1 VRIPISC
8 LTAFAILFA
17 RASVAPASE
26 ADALAI
32 STEIQ
37 ARHVP
42 FGAILDPMHAGSGS
56 NQIIGYTRGGDSAL
70 WTGAY
75 LAAESFRY
83 KVTQSADALRNVKA
97 ALAALKGLADV
108 TGTNQLARCMVPLD
122 SPYAAG
128 IASEEGQQHTIIRN
142 PPWLWVGDISRDQI
156 VGAFFGLGVAFD
168 FVDDPAVK
176 AGVSDLATR
185 LIGYISRHQWS
196 PGDSI
201 TSTFEVRP
209 EELQMLLEV
218 ARHVNPLNTVSGPFF
233 VPPMKTGVL
242 VDVQSN
248 SAYFKF
254 NLAYMSFFHL
264 VRLQNNSTNLEAYQI
279 VRNHTAPH
287 QNAFF
292 NVIDRALQGPNTSRD
307 AEMRTLLD
315 EWLKRPKRDF
325 FVDLSRT
332 VAVCGGEACAPV
344 PVALR
349 PPTDFLWQRS
359 PFQLSGGTG
368 VIDGAGIDYILPYWM
383 ARYYSVIAGNAVQSA
398 AAPSS
403 AVAPGSLASLYG
415 ANLATGTAQA
425 TSQPLPPALGGV
437 TLTATDASGV
447 RRQAGLHYV
456 SPGQI
461 NFVVPEGMAA
471 GPATFVVTNA
481 AAAQTFATP
490 VAPVVP
496 RLFSM
501 NSAGSGVA
509 AATAIAAQVTN
520 PLVRTAVPVFQCGA
534 TSCAATPIV
543 LSTASQIYVSFYGTG
558 IRNRTALAKVS
569 ATINGIDVPVLYAGP
584 TPNFSGLDQVDV
596 ALVPALR
603 GSGET
608 NVTLTVDGQPS
619 NVVTIHVQ

>member
-1 VRIPISC
+1 
-8 LTAFAILFA
+8 
-17 RASVAPASE
+17 VAPASE

-42 FGAILDPMHAGSGS
+42 FGAILDPIHAGSGS
-56 NQIIGYTRGGDSAL
+56 DQIVGYTRGGDSAL

-97 ALAALKGLADV
+97 ALAALKGLSDV
-108 TGTNQLARCMVPLD
+108 TGTNQLARCMVPLN
-122 SPYAAG
+122 SPYAAS
-128 IASEEGQQHTIIRN
+128 IANEEAQHTITQN
-142 PPWLWVGDISRDQI
+142 PPWLWVGDTSRDQI

-196 PGDSI
+196 PTDSI
-201 TSTFEVRP
+201 TSTFVVRP

-218 ARHVNPLNTVSGPFF
+218 ARHVNPSNTVSGPFF
-233 VPPMKTGVL
+233 VPPMKSGVL

-248 SAYFKF
+248 SSYFKF
-254 NLAYMSFFHL
+254 NLAFLSFYHL
-264 VRLQNNSTNLEAYQI
+264 LRLQNNSTNLEAYQI
-279 VRNHTAPH
+279 VRNYTAPH

-292 NVIDRALQGPNTSRD
+292 DVIDRALQGPNESRD

-315 EWLKRPKRDF
+315 EWLQRPKRDF
-325 FVDLSRT
+325 FVDVSKT
-332 VAVCGGEACAPV
+332 VAVCGSEACAPV
-344 PVALR
+344 PVPLR
-349 PPTDFLWQRS
+349 PSTDFLWQRN
-359 PFQLSGGTG
+359 PFQLSGGSG

-383 ARYYSVIAGNAVQSA
+383 ARYYAVIPGNAVQSA

-415 ANLATGTAQA
+415 ANLAPGIAQA
-425 TSQPLPPALGGV
+425 TTQPLPLTLGGV
-437 TLTATDASGV
+437 TLAVTDASGAV
-447 RRQAGLHYV
+447 RQAGLHYV

-461 NFVVPEGMAA
+461 NFLIPDGMASGPAQFVVANGTATQIFRTPLESVVPK
-471 GPATFVVTNA
+471 
-481 AAAQTFATP
+481 
-490 VAPVVP
+490 
-496 RLFSM
+496 LFSM

-509 AATAIAAQVTN
+509 AATAIAAQVAN
-520 PLVRTAVPVFQCGA
+520 PLVRTPVPVFQCSASG
-534 TSCAATPIV
+534 CVATPIV
-543 LSTASQIYVSFYGTG
+543 LSADSQIYVSFYGTG
-558 IRNRTALAKVS
+558 IRNRTTLTKVS
-569 ATINGIDVPVLYAGP
+569 AAINGIDAPVLYAGP

-603 GSGET
+603 GSGEA
-608 NVTLTVDGQPS
+608 NVTLTVDGQAS